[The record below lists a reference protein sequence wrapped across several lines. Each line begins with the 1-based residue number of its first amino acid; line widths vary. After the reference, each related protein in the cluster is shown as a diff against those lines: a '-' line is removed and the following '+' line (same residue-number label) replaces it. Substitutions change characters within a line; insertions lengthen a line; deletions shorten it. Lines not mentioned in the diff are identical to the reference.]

1 MVFKATMSSSAM
13 SSQLLVLLC
22 MVLVSLAI
30 ILQGACAA
38 RDLTHTM
45 HASNYRGGSGG
56 NGRGGYYGGYD
67 RGNGRGYRGGY
78 GGYRGDMSDI
88 YGAPP

>member
-1 MVFKATMSSSAM
+1 MSSSAM

-22 MVLVSLAI
+22 MLLVSLAI

-45 HASNYRGGSGG
+45 HASNYHGG
-56 NGRGGYYGGYD
+56 NGRGDYYGGYD

-78 GGYRGDMSDI
+78 GGYHGGMSDI

>member
-1 MVFKATMSSSAM
+1 MSSSAM

-45 HASNYRGGSGG
+45 RASNYG
-56 NGRGGYYGGYD
+56 
-67 RGNGRGYRGGY
+67 GGY
-78 GGYRGDMSDI
+78 GGYHGGMSDS
-88 YGAPP
+88 YGTGY

>member
-45 HASNYRGGSGG
+45 HASNYRGG

-67 RGNGRGYRGGY
+67 GGNGRGRGGY
-78 GGYRGDMSDI
+78 GGYHGGISDI